1 MMGTT
6 GREDGMAVQ
15 QWEYLRLRA
24 ASDEDVTKAGEQGWE
39 LVSVVVWWGIRHSY
53 FKRPKP

>member
-1 MMGTT
+1 
-6 GREDGMAVQ
+6 MAVQ